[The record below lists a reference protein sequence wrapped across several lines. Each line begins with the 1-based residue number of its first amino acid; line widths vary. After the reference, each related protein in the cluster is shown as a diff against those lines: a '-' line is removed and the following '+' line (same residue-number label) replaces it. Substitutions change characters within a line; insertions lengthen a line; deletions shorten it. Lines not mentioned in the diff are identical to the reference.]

1 MEHPLIGNIDNL
13 KDEELMQKIS
23 ELTKKYFIAQ
33 RMGNQDLCNQISMA
47 LDTYKNKQQER
58 LNKLRNP
65 NGDTDHDD
73 KIDIS

>member
-13 KDEELMQKIS
+13 KDDELMQKIS

-33 RMGNQDLCNQISMA
+33 RMGNQDLCNQIGMA
-47 LDTYKNKQQER
+47 LETYKNKQQER

-65 NGDTDHDD
+65 GGDTDHDD

>member
-1 MEHPLIGNIDNL
+1 MEHPLIKNIDNL
-13 KDEELMQKIS
+13 KDEELLEKIS

-33 RMGNQDLCNQISMA
+33 RMGNQDLCNQIQMA
-47 LDTYKNKQQER
+47 LETYKNKQQER

-65 NGDTDHDD
+65 DGDTDHDD